1 MGTWQLLA
9 PDWDALTDAEKIALF
24 EGTDYSVPTGAEL
37 MALGAPF
44 KVAIYDVVSSGQ
56 SMKINGIPKTQTV
69 LPTQLISTASFDRV
83 DKIDFVYS
91 ETGSGSIKV
100 AATTDL
106 STYKVF
112 NSSTG
117 NWDTIAVADIPT
129 GGMSLLTVNTLTSTS
144 WQNLGIRNGI
154 AFAFVLDIT
163 NSSDRAEVDKM
174 SFEGESKPY
183 WRSQVHGIVYDYDY
197 ISSNMIRVKIYED
210 GDYKINYKK
219 KN

>member
-24 EGTDYSVPTGAEL
+24 EDTDYKTPTMSEL
-37 MALGAPF
+37 MSLNKPF
-44 KVAIYDVVSSGQ
+44 KVAMWDVISSGQ
-56 SMKINGIPKTQTV
+56 NIQLNIIPKSQIV
-69 LPTQLISTASFDRV
+69 LPTALISTSIFNRI
-83 DKIDFVYS
+83 DKIDFVYLK
-91 ETGSGSIKV
+91 TGSGDIKV

-106 STYKVF
+106 LNYKIF
-112 NSSTG
+112 DTTTNS
-117 NWDTIAVADIPT
+117 WVDILVDDIPT
-129 GGMSLLTVNTLTSTS
+129 NGMSLFDVNSLNSS
-144 WQNLGIRNGI
+144 AWNSLGMGNGI

-163 NSSDRAEVDKM
+163 NSSDDADVDKM

-183 WRSQVHGIVYDYDY
+183 WRSQVHGTVYDYDY
-197 ISSNMIRVKIYED
+197 IADNIIRVRIYED